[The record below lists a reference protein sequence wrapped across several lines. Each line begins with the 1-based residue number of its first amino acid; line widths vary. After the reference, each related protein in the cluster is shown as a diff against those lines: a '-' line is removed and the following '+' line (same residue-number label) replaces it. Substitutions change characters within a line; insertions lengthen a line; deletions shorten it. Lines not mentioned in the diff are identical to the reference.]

1 MLAALAVFLGASLA
15 PGVDP
20 APREASAAVLA
31 AASTSTDVAPD
42 PSRAEAEAD
51 PVPEP
56 VDGHVSAEPTSVDT
70 PTAALDLPDAPPL
83 SAEELALIDAITADP
98 TTPAATT
105 TTARAHLP
113 ELVLDRARLQASVP
127 RSLGEAL
134 LGLPTAVAVRRNHVA
149 GDDLL
154 LHGRGGTRPRVELD
168 GLGLDHALTRFDDRA
183 ELGMLDPW
191 SLERVTLGLGDRL
204 TLTTQAPR
212 DGLHTTAQVMARS
225 ADRSSAVVGQA
236 DGTVGPLGLLLA
248 GSYADLGPLRTDG
261 QVPLA
266 PWPYQRASLRAR
278 ALLALPASI
287 TLAAGAD
294 LDRLTN
300 VEDRAARD
308 ETRLRRAAFVDAALE
323 QPSLRARL
331 TAGLREH
338 QLERE
343 TVAAIP
349 REHALTWEARAEA
362 AARVGPLW
370 LGARGGLE
378 SSSAELD
385 ATNTL
390 HTGDTRRWEARATL
404 ALESELVEL
413 GVDVGVDD
421 RATTLD
427 LTTLGSTALVTDG
440 HLLVRV
446 LEPLGLVAAWRYD
459 QRLPTVGD
467 LVDRGASLALPER
480 SLMVELGPVLHLSG
494 VEVELL
500 GHARWVERALE
511 PVLSGGAAYVEGAVL
526 AGAEARAV
534 WRPRPE
540 LWLRAAMGWTGS
552 DRVLAGVP
560 GLVGAASARWQ
571 AGPETWAL
579 ELAGRGLWSTA
590 EASLAEAPPPTL
602 SAVERREWDGVILSV
617 RGVVPIAAGFAL
629 SLAID
634 NTFDMRTR
642 GYGGAINDPG
652 IDLRAALTHR
662 W

>member
-15 PGVDP
+15 PGVGP
-20 APREASAAVLA
+20 APLAPGAAPVVALASTTPEGAEAAPAEP
-31 AASTSTDVAPD
+31 AASPD
-42 PSRAEAEAD
+42 PEALVLGDTAA
-51 PVPEP
+51 PLL
-56 VDGHVSAEPTSVDT
+56 ADT
-70 PTAALDLPDAPPL
+70 PTSAVELPDAPPL
-83 SAEELALIDAITADP
+83 SPEELALIEAITADP
-98 TTPAATT
+98 AGPVETATA
-105 TTARAHLP
+105 ARAHRP
-113 ELVLDRARLQASVP
+113 ELVLDRARLQAPVP

-134 LGLPTAVAVRRNHVA
+134 LGLPTAVAVRRHHVA

-183 ELGMLDPW
+183 ELGLLDPW
-191 SLERVTLGLGDRL
+191 ALERVTLGLGDRL

-212 DGLHTTAQVMARS
+212 EGLHTTAQVLARS
-225 ADRSSAVVGQA
+225 ADRSSALVGQA
-236 DGTVGPLGLLLA
+236 DGTLGPLGLLLG
-248 GSYADLGPLRTDG
+248 GSYTDLGPLRTDG
-261 QVPLA
+261 QVALA

-278 ALLALPASI
+278 VDVALPASL
-287 TLAAGAD
+287 TLRAGAS

-300 VEDRAARD
+300 VEDRSTRD

-323 QPSLRARL
+323 QPSLRAHL
-331 TAGLREH
+331 TVGLREH

-343 TVAAIP
+343 ATAALP

-362 AARVGPLW
+362 AARVGPVW
-370 LGARGGLE
+370 VGARGQLE
-378 SSSAELD
+378 TSRAELD
-385 ATNTL
+385 ATSTL
-390 HTGDTRRWEARATL
+390 HTGDTRRVEARATL
-404 ALESELVEL
+404 ALESARVEL
-413 GVDVGVDD
+413 DADVGIDD

-440 HLLVRV
+440 QLLVRV
-446 LEPLGLVAAWRYD
+446 LEPLGVVAAWRYD
-459 QRLPTVGD
+459 HRLPSVGD
-467 LVDRGASLALPER
+467 LVDRGASLLLPER
-480 SLMVELGPVLHLSG
+480 SLLVELGPVLHLSA

-500 GHARWVERALE
+500 GHARWIERALE
-511 PVLSGGAAYVEGAVL
+511 PVLGGGAAYVEGAVL
-526 AGAEARAV
+526 AGAEARAL

-540 LWLRAAMGWTGS
+540 LWLRAALGWTGA

-571 AGPETWAL
+571 ASPETWAL

-617 RGVVPIAAGFAL
+617 RGLVPIAAGFVL
-629 SLAID
+629 SVAVD
-634 NTFDMRTR
+634 NTFDVRTR